1 MTKKT
6 KKIVGIS
13 LGVAGGVVGAI
24 SLGTIIGVSVDSA
37 NYKKSRKD
45 IESQIKNFD
54 KNNESLRQKHDSL
67 YNIVKDEPMD
77 DDVKA
82 ELNSILRV
90 YDDQIRAN
98 ESLRNKLQ
106 VILDKHSKYHVGH
119 HFGNK
124 AYLRAKINREAK
136 NLFDVEVPNALEET
150 KKILSLSQVD
160 LLQKKFDSVQKL
172 ANELY
177 EMKDDTNVIIGSI
190 SDKDSKFNNLQKA
203 LKAYK
208 HEKEEP
214 SFKDSKELTPNY
226 ILAGLKLI
234 SEDNKLWNKNVLVKF
249 IEKFTANSISKRIIN
264 DDKVQKLSTISGLAT
279 DNYVAARNTLSKYF
293 TKDGEVRNL
302 DNFERSAIVSELVA
316 SNEKL
321 GTFNNEVK
329 TFVTN
334 LVDTL
339 KAKFDEKNILVQTNL
354 VDLSGQKVKYD
365 ELYKLNEELKTFVAK
380 AGLWNLEK
388 APEILA
394 KSVDLIE
401 KEKVQNNEFAT
412 FVINALKS
420 KVKDFK
426 GDLTSLVTTLKLQNE
441 WDAIKAFA
449 NSTDVDFSLLTGQD
463 YLSQRDTLIDSFVST
478 KANIIKLKEESLK
491 HYLYGKER
499 IRAFKEAYTLK
510 KDTLNDFKLLN
521 FSYSSISDQEA
532 VVDNA
537 LSKDVASQINANNKD
552 LGEFLNNLLSINE
565 LTTIDANNIEIIKT
579 TVNSNINDTDKLPS
593 GLEITDANIQDF
605 KPLAELN
612 EAKAI
617 KSDIDSKNTSIQS
630 AAPEVWE
637 EGNINTVKTA
647 ITSLFNTID
656 SINSKATELSNLKAE
671 YKLFLDNV
679 ATNINEL
686 TSVANTH
693 TSSYAKNNEAKS
705 TIIDKAKA
713 DYLNVNS
720 KNDFSAKI
728 NNSAKI
734 AKEDF
739 MKGWIEVFKAYDSYA
754 NNKQAVNV
762 EYDKYSNLDIQ
773 YVREAA
779 GDFINQQQGLIDGV
793 VDSLYK
799 ELEATTLDWA
809 KVPEKAKYDSFANG
823 QKDLL
828 VSFVKNF
835 YNIVVNQFG
844 YNKTYN
850 IEAPKYTWSESDGKF
865 NFTTSN
871 VLSGAEP
878 KFANKTKAMED
889 AKKFEKGIMS
899 WGLKPR
905 SDKAKALYSRYGFHS
920 SIYGVQIEK
929 KSFNELLKQD
939 THEIEYDYKYR
950 DKYGVV
956 QKDSEGNIIWKSD
969 KIIKKDWE
977 FANTN
982 NYEASEVGSDFNSAL
997 AKMSADNAPYILDVF
1012 FKLLNYENRLSHK
1025 VVKLLKDENK
1035 IITKAK
1041 YDQIMQKFVTSMSKL
1056 TFANTYLLMT
1066 SMQGEDT
1073 SAGKT
1078 KKMGF
1083 KNPDGTIID
1092 DGFHSGIWKV
1102 AGRSRNIRATVDE
1115 TWHKRIEMEGWLSD
1129 ELKSCQVRADDRY
1142 PGVNNGNLFREDI
1155 SLPVSWKSGHVI
1167 SMSGPLQNFIV
1178 TNNGYLKGEEQK
1190 NWAAYYCKLGF
1201 KDEFGD
1207 KFEESYFDWYIFW
1220 TTSQYKCMYGANY
1233 FNGGFERQGWT
1244 DFFNQDRFNSFQ
1256 KYTPVTE

>member
-177 EMKDDTNVIIGSI
+177 EMKYDTNVIIGSI

-316 SNEKL
+316 ANEKL

-426 GDLTSLVTTLKLQNE
+426 VDLTSLVTTLKLQNE

-491 HYLYGKER
+491 HYSYGKER

-510 KDTLNDFKLLN
+510 KGTLNDFKLLN

-537 LSKDVASQINANNKD
+537 LSKDVATQINANNKD
-552 LGEFLNNLLSINE
+552 LDEFLNNLLSINE

-579 TVNSNINDTDKLPS
+579 TVNSNINNTDKLPS

-656 SINSKATELSNLKAE
+656 SINSKATELSNLKAK

-728 NNSAKI
+728 NNLAKK

-754 NNKQAVNV
+754 NNKQLVNV

-809 KVPEKAKYDSFANG
+809 KVPEKAEYDLFVNG

-844 YNKTYN
+844 YNKMYN
-850 IEAPKYTWSESDGKF
+850 IEAPRYTWSETDGKF
-865 NFTTSN
+865 TFTTAH
-871 VLSGAEP
+871 VLVSADP

-889 AKKFEKGIMS
+889 AENFEKGIMK

-905 SDKAKALYSRYGFHS
+905 SNKADYLYKRYGFHS
-920 SIYGVQIEK
+920 SIYGVQIGEYD
-929 KSFNELLKQD
+929 FNQRLLKQD
-939 THEIEYDYKYR
+939 THRIDYNYKFRDEY
-950 DKYGVV
+950 GGLIT
-956 QKDSEGNIIWKSD
+956 DSEGKTIWKND
-969 KIIKKDWE
+969 IIVKNDWE

-982 NYEASEVGSDFNSAL
+982 NYESNEVGSDFNSAL

-1012 FKLLNYENRLSHK
+1012 FKLLNYERRLSHK
-1025 VVKLLKDENK
+1025 VIELLKEQNK
-1035 IITKAK
+1035 IITKAE
-1041 YDQIMQKFVTSMSKL
+1041 YDEIMQKFVKSMSKL
-1056 TFANTYLLMT
+1056 TFANTYLLMN
-1066 SMQGEDT
+1066 SMQGEVT
-1073 SAGKT
+1073 SEGKI

-1083 KNPDGTIID
+1083 KNPDGTITD
-1092 DGFHSGIWKV
+1092 DGYHSGIWKV

-1129 ELKSCQVRADDRY
+1129 EHKSCQVRADDWF
-1142 PGVNNGNLFREDI
+1142 PNGNNGSLFREDI

-1190 NWAAYYCKLGF
+1190 NWVAYYCKLGF
-1201 KDEFGD
+1201 EDEFGD

-1220 TTSQYKCMYGANY
+1220 TTLQYKRMYGAKY

-1256 KYTPVTE
+1256 K